1 MAPNH
6 SFVRKAEA
14 GRLGGA
20 RDEKASLA
28 NLLWSWD
35 WSSGGSPR
43 QELRHRCLP
52 SAKLSRG
59 LRALRWLGQYLCA
72 RPPCPVGAGSSVP
85 QPRHVST
92 LRAALHP
99 GTVGPCHPRAHHPPH
114 RASPSLL
121 CQPQASGCAGCGRQQ
136 LRHPQPAGREGH
148 ELACPLGAAGAEP
161 EVAWPLGSTDGERWW
176 EKLSSAV
183 GDAPQGGGALCS
195 CQSRCS
201 LPARQAS
208 SAPWDGGQRSQAPL
222 GALPLSRALSQVRT
236 RTPVLLL
243 RQADTVVCVAQAQL
257 LGQTLVPAPPPYC
270 QGPPS
275 LEGAPGQQ
283 GPVPCPPP
291 PRLKPLLTPELPKQ
305 FILHPSRSPLSLS
318 TLPACPA
325 LLCAGLQ
332 PPSLLAVG
340 QGLYPS
346 HPPPPRTPLLSVP
359 SRSPTPHF
367 APSLQARR
375 QMN

>member
-291 PRLKPLLTPELPKQ
+291 PPASSHCSLQ
-305 FILHPSRSPLSLS
+305 SCPSSSFYI
-318 TLPACPA
+318 PAARPCPS
-325 LLCAGLQ
+325 
-332 PPSLLAVG
+332 PPSLPVQLCFA
-340 QGLYPS
+340 QGCSP
-346 HPPPPRTPLLSVP
+346 HPCSPWGRGCTPATP
-359 SRSPTPHF
+359 PTP
-367 APSLQARR
+367 APRCSPCPPGAQRRTSLPPCRHEGR
-375 QMN
+375 